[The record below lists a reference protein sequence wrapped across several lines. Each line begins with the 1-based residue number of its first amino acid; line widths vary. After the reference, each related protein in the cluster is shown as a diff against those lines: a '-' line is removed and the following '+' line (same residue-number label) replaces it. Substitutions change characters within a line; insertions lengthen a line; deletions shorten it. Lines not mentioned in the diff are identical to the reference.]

1 MFHKS
6 GLKYYNLA
14 LNAEVMFLKMRKLI
28 SSEKKC
34 TIFDLCSVL
43 TEQHLQSIFGDCVYG
58 NRFGV
63 FYFRYASFCRN
74 PSLFI
79 NMQLESYS

>member
-14 LNAEVMFLKMRKLI
+14 LKIAAEVIFLKMRKLI
-28 SSEKKC
+28 SSEEKC

-43 TEQHLQSIFGDCVYG
+43 TEQHLQSIFRDRVYG
-58 NRFGV
+58 NRFG
-63 FYFRYASFCRN
+63 FFF
-74 PSLFI
+74 L
-79 NMQLESYS
+79 NMLLSVETPLCS

>member
-14 LNAEVMFLKMRKLI
+14 LKTAAEVIFLKMRKLI

-43 TEQHLQSIFGDCVYG
+43 TEQHLQSIFRDRVYG
-58 NRFGV
+58 NRFG
-63 FYFRYASFCRN
+63 F
-74 PSLFI
+74 LFI
-79 NMQLESYS
+79 LDMLLSVETPLCS